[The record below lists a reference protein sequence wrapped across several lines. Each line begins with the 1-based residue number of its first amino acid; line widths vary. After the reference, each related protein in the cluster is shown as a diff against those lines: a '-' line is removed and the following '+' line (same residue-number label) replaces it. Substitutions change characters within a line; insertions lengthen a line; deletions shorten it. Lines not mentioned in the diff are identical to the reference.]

1 MTSMNLNIIMKIF
14 SVIVCISVIVSTLA
28 EEDELDP
35 HAAVR
40 EKCKDELKLTD
51 EILKQGIQNPKDFG
65 CYLYCFLKDIKV
77 MNDKG
82 VFNPEIAIQ
91 SIREELR
98 DAAKTHISTCFE
110 SGQSSLSDDSCTNA
124 YQMVQCFKDRA
135 TKVYGMLGLFQP
147 PNMLN
152 E

>member
-110 SGQSSLSDDSCTNA
+110 SDCYHLLKVKLYMKMKSLILMHHFLHN
-124 YQMVQCFKDRA
+124 
-135 TKVYGMLGLFQP
+135 
-147 PNMLN
+147 LN
-152 E
+152 EKTILF